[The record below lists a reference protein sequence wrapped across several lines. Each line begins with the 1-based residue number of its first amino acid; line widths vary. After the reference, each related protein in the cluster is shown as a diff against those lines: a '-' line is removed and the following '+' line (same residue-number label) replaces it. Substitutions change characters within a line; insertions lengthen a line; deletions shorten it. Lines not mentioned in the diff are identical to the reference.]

1 MKKNIGIK
9 KIVSILLISLLIIT
23 TNVYAANDS
32 FETTLKASS
41 SQLKAE
47 DNVTITIG
55 LNNIEIESGE
65 KGIGAY
71 TGNIKFDSSVLE
83 YVSTNGTDKWEAPV
97 YEDGLIVGNTKDGEV
112 VNTAQNIGTI
122 TFKVKK
128 DARIGETTITLENFS
143 GSTAE
148 TDVET
153 SNKSIKIEII
163 NSNNDDNTNNDTGNN
178 DNDNNT
184 NNGTGNNDNDDNTN
198 NDTGNN
204 DNNDNTNNNVGS
216 NNNSNINNNQNT
228 SENKG
233 NTGNANI
240 KNDKLPYAGNSNIT
254 IFIVIGVC
262 ILLVMFL
269 YARIKIINR
278 KIENK

>member
-9 KIVSILLISLLIIT
+9 KIAGILLISLLIIT
-23 TNVYAANDS
+23 TDVYAANDS

-55 LNNIEIESGE
+55 LNNITIESGE

-71 TGNIKFDSSVLE
+71 TGSIKFDSSVLE

-97 YEDGLIVGNTKDGEV
+97 YENGLIVGNTKDGNV

-128 DARIGETTITLENFS
+128 DAKIGETTITLENFS

-153 SNKSIKIEII
+153 SNKSIKIEIVK
-163 NSNNDDNTNNDTGNN
+163 DNTG
-178 DNDNNT
+178 
-184 NNGTGNNDNDDNTN
+184 NDNDDNTN
-198 NDTGNN
+198 NNVGNDN
-204 DNNDNTNNNVGS
+204 DNNNTNNNVGS
-216 NNNSNINNNQNT
+216 NDNNNSTNNNTGSN
-228 SENKG
+228 NNNN
-233 NTGNANI
+233 NTGNNNI
-240 KNDKLPYAGNSNIT
+240 NKNENTNNKKDKLPYAGNNNIT
-254 IFIVIGVC
+254 TIIVIGVC
-262 ILLVMFL
+262 TLLAIFF
-269 YARIKIINR
+269 YTRIKAV
-278 KIENK
+278 NKNC